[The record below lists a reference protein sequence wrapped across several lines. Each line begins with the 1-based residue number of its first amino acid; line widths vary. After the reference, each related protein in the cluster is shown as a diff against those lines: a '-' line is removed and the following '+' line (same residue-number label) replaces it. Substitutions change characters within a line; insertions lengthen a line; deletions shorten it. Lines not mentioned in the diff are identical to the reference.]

1 MHILNRRR
9 IAIAISVMA
18 LIGAATFGLTLKT
31 TSQQLHSS
39 SSAGTS
45 NTVQQVEN
53 SADQPMRVV
62 QAADTPLRILGA
74 KVKEISGSDFTQLT
88 GQKTSL
94 NTVCSVPEV
103 QLLNS
108 SGKPITGFVL
118 VIRDPASKTTRGI
131 IQTKIFIPQGETYTA
146 KRNSFLRA
154 EWTSSVDKE
163 GQVTSRFTQRDMNSE
178 KYWISFANRS
188 DLFVTVARVNFQD
201 GSLWKVKEGG
211 EIQ

>member
-9 IAIAISVMA
+9 LAIAIAVVA
-18 LIGAATFGLTLKT
+18 VLGAATFGLTLKT

-39 SSAGTS
+39 NSTGTVS
-45 NTVQQVEN
+45 TLQQIEK
-53 SADQPMRVV
+53 SADQPLRVV
-62 QAADTPLRILGA
+62 ETADSPLRILGA
-74 KVKEISGSDFTQLT
+74 KVKEISGSDFEKLT

-108 SGKPITGFVL
+108 SEKAITGFVL

-131 IQTKIFIPQGETYTA
+131 VQTKILIPQGETFTA
-146 KRNSFLRA
+146 RRQAFMRA
-154 EWTSSVDKE
+154 EWTSSVDNE
-163 GQVTSRFTQRDMNSE
+163 GEISARLAHRNMNSE
-178 KYWISFANRS
+178 KFWISFASRS

-201 GSLWKVKEGG
+201 GSSWKVKEGG